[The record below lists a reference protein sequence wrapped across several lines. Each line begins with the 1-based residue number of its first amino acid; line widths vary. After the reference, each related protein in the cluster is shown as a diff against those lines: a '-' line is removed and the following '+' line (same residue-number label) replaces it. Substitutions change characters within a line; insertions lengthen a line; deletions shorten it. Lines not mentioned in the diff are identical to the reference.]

1 MPPNSLYC
9 AEVLLR
15 NCSLT
20 SLVLLQV
27 QLDSQDNPDQLVIVD
42 CKDPRDSLDPLV
54 LKVRLVLPDSLVDR
68 ETEV

>member
-1 MPPNSLYC
+1 
-9 AEVLLR
+9 
-15 NCSLT
+15 
-20 SLVLLQV
+20 VLLQV